1 MIPALTF
8 KTDDSHDWVKDHITL
23 LERRRFVSRS
33 LETNS
38 VIMPIHGFQ
47 TLTLLDYPG
56 YTAATVFLGGCNFRC
71 PFCQNAGLVLH
82 PEKEPV
88 IAEEDI
94 LTFLKKR
101 RRVLDGVCIT
111 GGEPTLAPDLPSLIR
126 SIKELGY
133 LVKLD
138 TNGTHPAVVRRLT
151 EEKLIDYV
159 AMDIKSS
166 REHYDRLAGSSSEK
180 LLSAVEETAAFLM
193 NGSLDYEFRTTVVRE
208 LHEEED
214 FEKIRDWLAG
224 CKRYYLQAYK
234 DSEHI
239 LKPDRYSSYSREEL
253 EHFAGILRKKIPL
266 VEIRGID

>member
-1 MIPALTF
+1 MMPALTF
-8 KTDDSHDWVKDHITL
+8 KTDDSHDWVKDHIIL

-33 LETNS
+33 LETNP

-56 YTAATVFLGGCNFRC
+56 YTAATIFLGGCNFRC
-71 PFCQNAGLVLH
+71 PFCQNAGLVLR
-82 PEKEPV
+82 PDEEPV
-88 IAEEDI
+88 IPEDDV
-94 LTFLKKR
+94 LAFLKKR

-111 GGEPTLAPDLPSLIR
+111 GGEPTLEPELPELIR

-138 TNGTHPAVVRRLT
+138 TNGTHPAIVRKLA

-166 REHYDRLAGSSSEK
+166 REHYARLAGNSSEK
-180 LLSAVEETAAFLM
+180 LLAVVEETAAFLM
-193 NGSLDYEFRTTVVRE
+193 EGNLDYEFRTTVVRE
-208 LHEEED
+208 LHEQED
-214 FEKIRDWLAG
+214 FVAIRDWLAG
-224 CKRYYLQAYK
+224 ARRYYLQAYR

-239 LKPDRYSSYSREEL
+239 LKSGNYSSYSREEL
-253 EHFAGILRKKIPL
+253 ERFAAILREKIPV
-266 VEIRGID
+266 VEVRGIE